1 MYLVQTIQ
9 KSEADV
15 LYRRGTGIFG
25 TVLIAA
31 LFIWFISSPGTIP
44 QKIGIMTGGVKQMS
58 YSILKGAGK
67 VVGTDIGFPE
77 TDKANNDGS
86 NKTEKEE
93 SRSSE
98 DVLKN
103 VIKKYSEKLTD
114 NKGIQEIIGQISDAG
129 SSDKK

>member
-67 VVGTDIGFPE
+67 VVGKDIGFPE

-86 NKTEKEE
+86 NKNEKEE

-129 SSDKK
+129 SSNKK

>member
-58 YSILKGAGK
+58 YSILKEAGK
-67 VVGTDIGFPE
+67 VVGKDIGFPE

-86 NKTEKEE
+86 NKNEKEE
-93 SRSSE
+93 SSPSE
-98 DVLKN
+98 DASEN
-103 VIKKYSEKLTD
+103 MINEYSAKLTG
-114 NKGIQEIIGQISDAG
+114 NKEIQKIIGQISDAG
-129 SSDKK
+129 LSDKK